1 MVSFFLNRK
10 VRKLQIP
17 NNKIG
22 FIILLPVLR
31 EEKII
36 KNTLTYLSSFK
47 YKLDKL
53 KIIIITH
60 QKELATDSTN
70 KKKKGQNTIDIVKET
85 IPELNRKLKR
95 NVFLH
100 YHYPYSE
107 GIKSDQLNYALKRLM
122 NQNSLIF
129 QNKNTYISLYD
140 ADSISDKNTLT
151 ILADDAVKNN
161 FPLIY
166 QQPVIYLKNY
176 DFLPNTING
185 LFMKSFALFQTRY
198 SLGYEA
204 PMFLNSSKNIKRP
217 IGKMLYCLGHGLFI
231 RADFLKK
238 IGFFPTPIE
247 DTRLGHILSYSKI
260 DVKLLPPLAITEV
273 AQKLIHLFKQSSVWF
288 TGESY
293 FYKDYKIASNLQ
305 QINKPWASSL
315 FFYKFYRNFIWATEG
330 LIFGSIAFIGWF
342 LSQKIFLLP
351 VFIGFL
357 IYVYTGPFY
366 LLIKYR
372 KLINLCNNQINFHPT
387 KKDYLFNFLFLPSLS
402 FLLFLGPQL
411 ALLRFLKNKL
421 TKKEISFPKTPRLKN
436 E

>member
-1 MVSFFLNRK
+1 MVNFFLNQK
-10 VRKLQIP
+10 GRKLQIP
-17 NNKIG
+17 NNKIE
-22 FIILLPVLR
+22 FILLLPVLS
-31 EEKII
+31 EEKVI
-36 KNTLTYLSSFK
+36 KNTLKYLSSFK
-47 YKLDKL
+47 YKLDRL

-60 QKELATDSTN
+60 QKELAIDNTN
-70 KKKKGQNTIDIVKET
+70 KKRKNQNTIDSVKET
-85 IPELNRKLKR
+85 IPELNRKLKK

-107 GIKSDQLNYALKRLM
+107 GIKSDQLNYALKKLM

-129 QNKNTYISLYD
+129 QNKNTYIGLYD
-140 ADSISDKNTLT
+140 ADSISDKNTLM
-151 ILADDAVKNN
+151 ILTDDAVKNN
-161 FPLIY
+161 FPLVY

-176 DFLPNTING
+176 DFLPNTIDG

-198 SLGYEA
+198 SLGYEV

-247 DTRLGHILSYSKI
+247 DTRLGHILSYLKI
-260 DVKLLPPLAITEV
+260 KVKLLPSLAITEV
-273 AQKLIHLFKQSSVWF
+273 AQKLVHLFRQSSVWF
-288 TGESY
+288 SGESY

-305 QINKPWASSL
+305 QINKLWASSL

-330 LIFGSIAFIGWF
+330 LIFGSIVLIGWF
-342 LSQKIFLLP
+342 SPQKIFLLP

-357 IYVYTGPFY
+357 IYVYTGSFY
-366 LLIKYR
+366 LLIKYK
-372 KLINLCNNQINFHPT
+372 KLTTLCNNQINFHPT
-387 KKDYLFNFLFLPSLS
+387 KKDYLFNFLFLPPLS

-421 TKKEISFPKTPRLKN
+421 TKKEISFPKTPR
-436 E
+436 